1 MNGTHVKYI
10 SKPEKKGGAIFVKQ
24 RCFRASN
31 SKKKVFSPAT
41 QPLSHQFTNQQEHW
55 GPRPWDPTAARP
67 SRQGFCW
74 KCSVDEVAPSPKDPR
89 GVGS

>member
-55 GPRPWDPTAARP
+55 GPRPWGPNSRP
-67 SRQGFCW
+67 PIKAGILL
-74 KCSVDEVAPSPKDPR
+74 EMLR
-89 GVGS
+89 G